1 MPYRKKK
8 IFSVVAILLIV
19 FFGGCSFQNS
29 PDKVVKDYCVEI
41 LKNGKVYDKML
52 EDFYSQNRMSRDF
65 TLTNSQIRHFT
76 VACIERMKKCYIQ
89 TEIVSSDSNES
100 KVKVTVECVNL
111 NSLDKY
117 VNLKD
122 EVERRVKN
130 INDME
135 QLESVA
141 VDVLIEF
148 IPQMPIE
155 GVRSFTVECIYDQ
168 KQRIWKLKYPD
179 VVLNAFI
186 SNVMQGAHL

>member
-130 INDME
+130 INDRE

-148 IPQMPIE
+148 IPQVPIE

>member
-8 IFSVVAILLIV
+8 NFSVIAILLIV

>member
-65 TLTNSQIRHFT
+65 TLTNSQIRHLT